1 MRGYLMDDYEVFL
14 KNVSENVKRM
24 RLKHCKTTEEIAFG
38 ALGHNSTAFV
48 NQAEN
53 LKNGKHFNLKHLYL
67 LAKYYGC
74 DVSDFFES

>member
-1 MRGYLMDDYEVFL
+1 MEDYQEFL
-14 KNVSENVKRM
+14 KRVSDNVKRM
-24 RLKHCKTTEEIAFG
+24 RMEHGKTTEEIAIE
-38 ALGHNSTAFV
+38 ALGHSSTAFV

-74 DVSDFFES
+74 SIEAFFAAD

>member
-1 MRGYLMDDYEVFL
+1 MDDYPDFL
-14 KNVSENVKRM
+14 KHVSEKVKRM
-24 RLKHCKTTEEIAFG
+24 RIARGKTTEEIAFE
-38 ALGHNSTAFV
+38 ALGHSSTAFV

-74 DVSDFFES
+74 TISDFLES